1 MSIAQALGYTDEQI
15 FRRIPEER
23 IRHFGKQYNEP
34 IEASSDEVQIFADNE
49 EDRKVLDNVHNFQWI
64 GGFTYGRNRNNLS

>member
-23 IRHFGKQYNEP
+23 IRHIGKFDSET
-34 IEASSDEVQIFADNE
+34 IETSSAEVHIFAKNE
-49 EDRKVLDNVHNFQWI
+49 EDRKVLEGVH
-64 GGFTYGRNRNNLS
+64 GLR